1 MFVYKLFIKSTNLHE
16 SFCAYI
22 RVNSWNYFLS
32 VSGSTT
38 ILVFVYKQMNACWV
52 MEHSNIDLGLRQVPK
67 TLVTQHI
74 TMIHFLAFP
83 NNTRN
88 H

>member
-1 MFVYKLFIKSTNLHE
+1 
-16 SFCAYI
+16 
-22 RVNSWNYFLS
+22 
-32 VSGSTT
+32 
-38 ILVFVYKQMNACWV
+38 